1 MDALVQPSAITD
13 LKYGEGLNRAVGKNS
28 NIIAI
33 LSYSINLL

>member
-13 LKYGEGLNRAVGKNS
+13 LKYGEGLKRAVGKTW

-33 LSYSINLL
+33 LNLYLTPH

>member
-13 LKYGEGLNRAVGKNS
+13 LKYGEGLKRAVGKTW

-33 LSYSINLL
+33 LDLYLRLG